1 MYYPIRM
8 ILEYI
13 IFLLCN
19 MHVFNCVLGKASLF
33 VQIFGFSVKELLKGA
48 ISFDPHLADR

>member
-1 MYYPIRM
+1 MYYPIGM